1 MKLSHTSLFLIPAFI
16 WGSTFFVIKFQLGEV
31 DPTWSVSYRF
41 ILAGVLLFI
50 YAKIKNLNLQFSWS
64 QHKRMLL
71 QGALLFGFNYW
82 FVYIAE
88 QELVSALVAIM
99 FSCIIFL
106 NAFFGKIF
114 LKKSAENKVY
124 IGALLGILGTLLLF
138 KQELLG
144 LGKADIKTFHL
155 TICFISVIVA
165 SLGNITSAY
174 NQKSGLPVIQT
185 NAFGMLYGGAII
197 AIVALISRAPPTI
210 DLSFSY
216 LSSLLYLSLFGSI
229 AAFGAYLTLIGKIG
243 ADKAGYVLVV
253 IPVIAVTLSVLFE
266 DYQLGWHVVGGM
278 VLILGGNIIVLKKNS
293 KNLSP

>member
-71 QGALLFGFNYW
+71 QGGLLFGFNYW

-124 IGALLGILGTLLLF
+124 IGAFLGILGTLLLF

-144 LGKADIKTFHL
+144 LGKADIKTLHL
-155 TICFISVIVA
+155 TICFVSVIVA

-185 NAFGMLYGGAII
+185 NAFGMLYGGVII
-197 AIVALISRAPPTI
+197 AIVALISGAPPTI
-210 DLSFSY
+210 ELSFSY

-278 VLILGGNIIVLKKNS
+278 VLILGGNVIVLRKNN

>member
-1 MKLSHTSLFLIPAFI
+1 MKLSRTSLFLIPALI

-41 ILAGVLLFI
+41 ILAGIILLI
-50 YAKIKNLNLQFSWS
+50 YSKAKNLNLEFSWS

-71 QGALLFGFNYW
+71 QGGLLFGFNYW

-124 IGALLGILGTLLLF
+124 IGAFLGILGTLLLF

-144 LGKADIKTFHL
+144 LGKADIKTLHL
-155 TICFISVIVA
+155 TICFVSVIVA

-185 NAFGMLYGGAII
+185 NAFGMLYGGVII
-197 AIVALISRAPPTI
+197 AIVALISGAPPTI
-210 DLSFSY
+210 ELSFSY

-278 VLILGGNIIVLKKNS
+278 VLILGGNVIVLRKNN

>member
-1 MKLSHTSLFLIPAFI
+1 MKLSHSSLFLIPTLI

-41 ILAGVLLFI
+41 LLAGLILLI
-50 YAKIKNLNLQFSWS
+50 YSRVKKLNLQFNTN
-64 QHKRMLL
+64 QHGRMLL

-114 LKKSAENKVY
+114 LKKSAESKVY
-124 IGALLGILGTLLLF
+124 IGAILGIIGTFLLF

-174 NQKSGLPVIQT
+174 NQQSGLPIIQT
-185 NAFGMLYGGAII
+185 NAFGMLYGGLII
-197 AIVALISRAPPTI
+197 GIVALVSGTPPVI

-253 IPVIAVTLSVLFE
+253 IPVIAVTLSVIFE

-278 VLILGGNIIVLKKNS
+278 LLILGGNVIVLRK
-293 KNLSP
+293 